1 MKLLIQTDGA
11 SRGNPGPAAY
21 GFIIY
26 KDGGV
31 LKKEG
36 KILGVTTNNIAE
48 YTGLVKALEY
58 LADEILAGE
67 VEELAIEADSQ
78 LMIRQLEGKY
88 KVKNE
93 GLKGLFGKINTM
105 LIEYNNVTFNHI
117 FREFNKEADLL
128 GNLALD
134 GKI

>member
-11 SRGNPGPAAY
+11 SRGNPGAAAY

-26 KDGGV
+26 KDGEV

-36 KILGVTTNNIAE
+36 KTLGITTNNIAE
-48 YTGLVKALEY
+48 YTGLVRALEY
-58 LADEILAGE
+58 LANE
-67 VEELAIEADSQ
+67 VKPEEVGELAIEADSQ
-78 LMIRQLEGKY
+78 LMIRQLTGMY

-93 GLKGLFGKINTM
+93 GIKPLFNQIKAM
-105 LIEYNNVTFNHI
+105 LTEYENVEYKHI
-117 FREFNKEADLL
+117 FREFNTEADLL

>member
-1 MKLLIQTDGA
+1 MKLRIQTDGA
-11 SRGNPGPAAY
+11 SRGNPGAAAY
-21 GFIIY
+21 GFVIY
-26 KDGGV
+26 KDGEV

-36 KILGVTTNNIAE
+36 KTLGITTNNIAE

-58 LADEILAGE
+58 LANEVKPEEVDELI
-67 VEELAIEADSQ
+67 IEADSQ
-78 LMIRQLEGKY
+78 LMIRQLSGMY

-93 GLKGLFGKINTM
+93 GLKSLFNQIKAM
-105 LIEYNNVTFNHI
+105 LTEYSTVSFNHI

>member
-26 KDGGV
+26 KDGDV
-31 LKKEG
+31 FKKEG
-36 KILGVTTNNIAE
+36 KVLGVTTNNIAE
-48 YTGLVKALEY
+48 YTGLVKALEF
-58 LADEILAGE
+58 LADEVLPDG

-78 LMIRQLEGKY
+78 LMIRQLEGTY

-93 GLKGLFGKINTM
+93 GLKSLFGKITVM
-105 LIEYNNVTFNHI
+105 LREYNHVTFTHI

>member
-21 GFIIY
+21 GFVIY
-26 KDGGV
+26 KDGEV
-31 LKKEG
+31 MMKEG
-36 KILGVTTNNIAE
+36 KTLGVTTNNIAE

-58 LADEILAGE
+58 LADNVDSGE

-78 LMIRQLEGKY
+78 LMIRQLCGMY
-88 KVKNE
+88 KVKHD
-93 GLKGLFGKINTM
+93 GIRQLFNQIKAM
-105 LIEYNNVTFNHI
+105 LSEYSEVTYKHI
-117 FREFNKEADLL
+117 FREFNKEADEL

>member
-11 SRGNPGPAAY
+11 SRGNPGAAAY

-26 KDGGV
+26 KDGEV
-31 LKKEG
+31 LVKEG
-36 KILGVTTNNIAE
+36 KTLGITTNNIAE
-48 YTGLVKALEY
+48 YTGLVRALEY
-58 LADEILAGE
+58 LANE
-67 VEELAIEADSQ
+67 VKPEEVGELAIEADSQ
-78 LMIRQLEGKY
+78 LMIRQLTGMY

-93 GLKGLFGKINTM
+93 GIKPLFNQIKAM
-105 LIEYNNVTFNHI
+105 LTEYENVEYKHI
-117 FREFNKEADLL
+117 FREFNTEADLL